1 MKADGTTPTKSAS
14 TERLRRSRVL
24 IVGVGG
30 LGAPAAIELA
40 AVGVGTI
47 GLIDGDVIEISNLQ
61 RQIIY
66 RSGDIGR
73 SKVESA
79 ARRLRKS
86 NPNVSVEAFE
96 ERLTEGNV
104 AKTFAGFDFI
114 IDGTDGAESKFLVN
128 DGAVTAGKPFS
139 HAGVVGFQ
147 AQTFTIL
154 PRQTAC
160 LRCLFPTQPGDDEV
174 PTCRTAGVLGALV
187 GTLGVIQ
194 AAEAVKYLL
203 GIGSLLT
210 DRLLTC
216 DAWRQRWRC
225 IAISRN
231 PHCPACSAAH

>member
-1 MKADGTTPTKSAS
+1 MKADATTPTRSAS
-14 TERLRRSRVL
+14 TERLRQGRVL

-30 LGAPAAIELA
+30 LGAPAALELA

-47 GLIDGDVIEISNLQ
+47 GLVDGDAIEISNLQ

-66 RSGDIGR
+66 RSSDIGR

-86 NPNVSVEAFE
+86 NPSVSVEAFD
-96 ERLTEGNV
+96 ERLTHVNV
-104 AKTFAGFDFI
+104 ARIFAAFDFI
-114 IDGTDGAESKFLVN
+114 IDGTDRAESKFLVN
-128 DGAVTAGKPFS
+128 DGAVAAGKPFS

-154 PRQTAC
+154 PRQSAC
-160 LRCLFPTQPGDDEV
+160 LRCLFPTQPADDEV
-174 PTCRTAGVLGALV
+174 PTCQTAGVLGALV
-187 GTLGVIQ
+187 GTLGIIQ
-194 AAEAVKYLL
+194 AAEAVKHLL

-216 DAWRQRWRC
+216 DAWKQRWRC
-225 IAISRN
+225 VAISRS
-231 PHCPACSAAH
+231 PHCPACSADH